1 MINQTIVPLYF
12 NSKDR
17 VDLSSS
23 TSDYKV
29 RIRKTIH
36 NIESATVT
44 HVGIPRSYD
53 IINPTNNTFRVIFFN
68 TGIESPITVQLPV
81 IRNYNNLNLAAD
93 LTTLLNAHE
102 VCVTFGIVWSITT
115 ATAAYSKFN
124 ITVQFPFG
132 AYVPEWGVS
141 FIHSE
146 LIDILCVGSGEP
158 ITYKFRAARASPTL
172 VVPITRVSSFID
184 SRSIN
189 ITSTILTTD
198 MNTSYI
204 TSLGKSFNV
213 SNNNNIA
220 LDVLRRLVDYTARI
234 KRGTGTTS
242 QLVYGASVAL
252 SANGDIMCASATRD
266 NYSDGSVIMNR
277 RIGNKWIRNGPK
289 LLPEPTADSYR
300 RFGESVVMSD
310 DGNTVAA
317 TLPYD
322 KRINPFNGYYT
333 RAIYVYTRAGLDTWI
348 FQQKIVKTD
357 DDNVSGEVGEHIA
370 ISPSGNI
377 IAAMSSA
384 VPAVVRVYT
393 RVGTVWYR
401 TARLLLTQFIL
412 NGQEAPYSISISNS
426 TMVISTSYH
435 DGQRGAFITCT
446 RNPDDSWSE
455 GVMIE
460 NDAYI
465 YNSGYYRFSSFGNAK
480 IINGVCAVFGAVSS
494 NEHDFN
500 YGIRMYSGLNW
511 TNRTDVAMPV
521 GYSPMYAIS
530 YDRSAIAYFRD
541 TGVQVLYGE
550 AYASVQY
557 INLAPM
563 TNNVFTSLALNA
575 NGTVLSIGGSTNRF
589 SSSSDAV
596 IYTEGVVWIYEKVG
610 SLWVLRDTNTISNED
625 GISGQGTTL
634 KLSSDGNHAIIG
646 WPTGNV
652 SGRYEGGAWLYRRN
666 GRDMV
671 QVGSVLTSDGYSN
684 GTALDIRDNR
694 YAIVSIAN
702 YAWPPTESTCKVS
715 VYQIDSDLIEHY
727 TIRGTISSVAL
738 SDTFTVFGAPGHNG
752 GKGGIYIYSGGLIE
766 ILTDDTS
773 AVISYDN
780 GMGVGISISKDGK
793 TIVAIGGGSYN
804 EEVYTEG
811 YGYTYVRRVLHT
823 VWIWVYTTEW
833 QLVQRIDTLSGDLN
847 GYQYVKFAVSMS
859 DDGNVIAFNK
869 PQATTGMASFTLSIY
884 VRNNNTWYDTNT
896 EPPNASTELGA
907 SISVSSDARYI
918 AVGDPSINT
927 IYIYKLD
934 VLGEYVLHKLQTGT
948 SRYGTA
954 CSISNI
960 NSYMMI
966 AGTPTHGTS
975 VSFENSTSQETVYVA
990 LNPRVYSI
998 YDLAD
1003 AIKNYMGQIG
1013 FDFDVVFN
1021 GSAIEITSN
1030 MADITFR
1037 VMDSGLLD
1045 FEGKEYSALQ
1055 ISNEVDFSINN
1066 NIIKQIDVPVDASGM
1081 IYYSDE
1087 GAPVAHRFAPG
1098 FELTPFTDIDVQLR
1112 DDRDGIIDL
1121 NGANWTMTVLLKI
1134 HY

>member
-1 MINQTIVPLYF
+1 
-12 NSKDR
+12 
-17 VDLSSS
+17 
-23 TSDYKV
+23 
-29 RIRKTIH
+29 
-36 NIESATVT
+36 
-44 HVGIPRSYD
+44 
-53 IINPTNNTFRVIFFN
+53 
-68 TGIESPITVQLPV
+68 
-81 IRNYNNLNLAAD
+81 
-93 LTTLLNAHE
+93 
-102 VCVTFGIVWSITT
+102 VWSITT

-132 AYVPEWGVS
+132 EYVPEWGVS

-242 QLVYGASVAL
+242 ELEYGTSVAL
-252 SANGDIMCASATRD
+252 SANGDILCASALRD
-266 NYSDGSVIMNR
+266 NYSDGSVTMNR
-277 RIGNKWIRNGPK
+277 RIENKWTKNGPK
-289 LLPEPTADSYR
+289 LSPELTTDTYR
-300 RFGESVVMSD
+300 GFGASVVISD
-310 DGNTVAA
+310 DGNTVAIA
-317 TLPYD
+317 TPND
-322 KRINPFNGYYT
+322 KLVNPSTGSYT
-333 RAIYVYTRAGLDTWI
+333 GAIYVYTRAGLDTWI
-348 FQQKIVKTD
+348 FQQKIVKSA
-357 DDNVSGEVGEHIA
+357 DDNVSGNIGVYIA
-370 ISPSGNI
+370 ISPNGNI
-377 IAAMSSA
+377 IATMSREI
-384 VPAVVRVYT
+384 PAVVRVYT

-412 NGQEAPYSISISNS
+412 NGQLATYSISLSNS

-435 DGQRGAFITCT
+435 EVANEYYQGAFITCT

-455 GVMIE
+455 GVIVE
-460 NDAYI
+460 NDVYAY
-465 YNSGYYRFSSFGNAK
+465 FGNAT
-480 IINGVCAVFGAVSS
+480 IISGACAVYGAVSA
-494 NEHDFN
+494 NLYDYN
-500 YGIRMYSGLNW
+500 YGLRIYSGLNW
-511 TNRTDVAMPV
+511 NNRTDVPMPGAPSYNAMH
-521 GYSPMYAIS
+521 AIS
-530 YDRSAIAYFRD
+530 YDRSVIAYVRD

-550 AYASVQY
+550 TYASMQY
-557 INLAPM
+557 INFAPM
-563 TNNVFTSLALNA
+563 PNITVILTSLALNVG
-575 NGTVLSIGGSTNRF
+575 GTVLSIGGRTNDWTY
-589 SSSSDAV
+589 SNNAV
-596 IYTEGVVWIYEKVG
+596 TYTEGVVWIYEKVG
-610 SLWVLRDTNTISNED
+610 SLWILRDTNTISNED
-625 GISGQGTTL
+625 GVSGQGTTL

-671 QVGSVLTSDGYSN
+671 QVSSVLTADGQYN
-684 GTALDIRDNR
+684 GIALDIRDNK
-694 YAIVSIAN
+694 YAIVNIAN
-702 YAWPPTESTCKVS
+702 SAWPPTESTSTVS

-727 TIRGTISSVAL
+727 TIHDKINSVAL
-738 SDTFTVFGAPGHNG
+738 SDTVTVFGAPGYNG
-752 GKGGIYIYSGGLIE
+752 GKGGIYIYNGGLVE
-766 ILTDDTS
+766 ILTDDT
-773 AVISYDN
+773 ANVISYDS

-793 TIVAIGGGSYN
+793 TIVAIGGGVYN
-804 EEVYTEG
+804 EERYTEG
-811 YGYTYVRRVLHT
+811 YGYTYVRRVSHT

-833 QLVQRIDTLSGDLN
+833 QLVQRINTLSGDLS
-847 GYQYVKFAVSMS
+847 GYPYVKFAVSMS
-859 DDGNVIAFNK
+859 DDGSIIAFNK

-896 EPPNASTELGA
+896 EPPNTSTELGA

-918 AVGDPSINT
+918 AVGDPSIDT

-975 VSFENSTSQETVYVA
+975 VSFENSTAQETVYVA

-1045 FEGKEYSALQ
+1045 FEGKEYSASQ